1 MTFLTVYSV
10 CIMLSLAWGL
20 GWEYCWEACP
30 QSSGSGK
37 RSTRWVP
44 KLEKPK
50 GSEKLRCRHAKS
62 NYDSTNSPNTW
73 GLLRELEIL
82 CKGCENFLIFPK
94 HTRSPQ
100 EMPTQP
106 FQGSKL
112 VLWLTQYKAFSKL
125 MTNSSNTLWLLRG
138 LEILYK
144 GCTVV
149 VMRLIFSKLACKV
162 YDWLWNL

>member
-1 MTFLTVYSV
+1 MWNCLSALIHNYFLLKPGNGPMNAPFWNGGWIFPTTHGVNMTFLTVYSV
-10 CIMLSLAWGL
+10 CIMPSLAWGL

-94 HTRSPQ
+94 HNRSQ
-100 EMPTQP
+100 EMPTKP
-106 FQGSKL
+106 FS
-112 VLWLTQYKAFSKL
+112 
-125 MTNSSNTLWLLRG
+125 
-138 LEILYK
+138 
-144 GCTVV
+144 TVS
-149 VMRLIFSKLACKV
+149 RL
-162 YDWLWNL
+162 